1 MNLGAVAF
9 KEEKRFSDE
18 MMKDV
23 QFLTN
28 NCKMG
33 ATAQR
38 KYLEAKYPFYP
49 MYSQDLYVA
58 IQNFQPTTKSLS
70 NDTAKMFNWL
80 DKQKEKDPR

>member
-18 MMKDV
+18 MIKDV

-28 NCKMG
+28 NCKIG

-38 KYLEAKYPFYP
+38 KYLEAKYPSHP
-49 MYSQDLYVA
+49 MYSQDLYAVMRG
-58 IQNFQPTTKSLS
+58 LVV
-70 NDTAKMFNWL
+70 
-80 DKQKEKDPR
+80 